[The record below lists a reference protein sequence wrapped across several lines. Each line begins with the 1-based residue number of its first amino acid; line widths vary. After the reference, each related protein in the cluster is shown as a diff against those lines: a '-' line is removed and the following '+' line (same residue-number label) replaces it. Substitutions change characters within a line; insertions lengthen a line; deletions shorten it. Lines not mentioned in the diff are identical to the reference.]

1 MEKTRATHAKG
12 TWRAVVPGLASPAMP
27 VARLVE
33 AQLWCGLWRVRQQPR
48 RRIAVLW
55 AAFARRIPL
64 QATRRRL
71 LQRIRARR
79 HAGWAAR
86 QPQPRLRH
94 PAAQVGS
101 LLPLTREPPRIRDTR
116 QCSITN
122 ASGAAELLTS
132 SYAERSRVAF
142 PQIGWQ
148 ANAASCM
155 PGFQVMFQV
164 GPIIIDAKKSSRQ

>member
-1 MEKTRATHAKG
+1 VEKTRATHAKG

-148 ANAASCM
+148 ANAAPHACLVSKSCSKSV
-155 PGFQVMFQV
+155 PSC
-164 GPIIIDAKKSSRQ
+164 DAKKSSRQ